1 MDSYPSH
8 FAYAASADANAYMS
22 SLRYPGMGMTPM
34 LGPMHME
41 PMYNAPITS
50 EPAPTSNALPCSSRI
65 GNKSSS
71 SFIYRFDE
79 THGASKIKCHQ
90 LCTSDGRLFVEHL
103 PNHTIL
109 YIPNSSS
116 IEQALCE
123 LRKPR
128 SQTKQQKHNASLQQ
142 QQQQEQLL
150 SQPQPEPQQP
160 VVRKPKEKSAKPIN
174 AFIKYRSFKIA
185 ELKEQYPEVSQT
197 EISRLAG
204 ECWKT
209 EDEVIKNQFRDRY
222 QEEKKVYDLK
232 KAIGTGT
239 KRAREPSVTLSEND
253 AASVLGNATSA
264 PSSDECGGSADASL
278 SDVYPADFDPKRRRR
293 SLTLPPTGAA
303 ACVRSSSSSPML
315 QPQAASKRRRCVT
328 TELRRQ
334 LAAKSSAI
342 MATPPPPPQASVA
355 PTMIASRSL
364 SMDDEHHQY
373 AGAPAGGYYGDLSF
387 AVPGCNDH
395 IVLSTH
401 NSPAM
406 MAAMHPHASAP
417 YLNDMSL
424 PLNPTFGMHHHS
436 DFASVSPPH
445 LASDGSVLSI
455 STSFTSTD
463 PTSEHHS
470 APFDIY
476 SSPVHSDLANSVV
489 NAHLV
494 AANLSSFMAADS
506 GYPHHS
512 THHGLAD
519 NIDSLSASEYF
530 H

>member
-50 EPAPTSNALPCSSRI
+50 EPAPSSNALPCSSRI

-71 SFIYRFDE
+71 SFIYRYDDA
-79 THGASKIKCHQ
+79 HGASKIKCHQ

-128 SQTKQQKHNASLQQ
+128 SQTKQQKLNASLL
-142 QQQQEQLL
+142 QQEQLL
-150 SQPQPEPQQP
+150 SQPQPEPQPP
-160 VVRKPKEKSAKPIN
+160 VVRKAKEKSAKPIN
-174 AFIKYRSFKIA
+174 AFIKYRSFKTA
-185 ELKEQYPEVSQT
+185 ELKKQYPEVSQT

-209 EDEVIKNQFRDRY
+209 ENEEIKNQFRFQY

-232 KAIGTGT
+232 KAIGTSA

-253 AASVLGNATSA
+253 VASVLGDATSA
-264 PSSDECGGSADASL
+264 PLSDECGSVADASL
-278 SDVYPADFDPKRRRR
+278 GDVYPDDFDPKRRRR
-293 SLTLPPTGAA
+293 SLTLPPTGAS

-342 MATPPPPPQASVA
+342 MATPPPPASVA
-355 PTMIASRSL
+355 PSMIASRSH
-364 SMDDEHHQY
+364 SMEDEH
-373 AGAPAGGYYGDLSF
+373 
-387 AVPGCNDH
+387 
-395 IVLSTH
+395 
-401 NSPAM
+401 
-406 MAAMHPHASAP
+406 
-417 YLNDMSL
+417 
-424 PLNPTFGMHHHS
+424 
-436 DFASVSPPH
+436 
-445 LASDGSVLSI
+445 
-455 STSFTSTD
+455 
-463 PTSEHHS
+463 
-470 APFDIY
+470 
-476 SSPVHSDLANSVV
+476 
-489 NAHLV
+489 
-494 AANLSSFMAADS
+494 
-506 GYPHHS
+506 
-512 THHGLAD
+512 
-519 NIDSLSASEYF
+519 
-530 H
+530 